1 MPLIQ
6 TREITPASRLDN
18 VRYAIRDLACV
29 ADEVIRQGHKVLPL
43 NVGDPNIFDF
53 QTPPHIIEAVYK
65 AMRDGRNGYAPSPGV
80 PEALEA
86 IRREA
91 ARKGIT
97 TVRDVFVTSGVSETV
112 DLCLTALL
120 NEGEDVLTPS
130 PDYPLYS
137 AVLCKLGMRLNT
149 YDLNEDDGW
158 QPELADMERK
168 LTPRTRAIVLI
179 NPNNPTGSVSTR
191 PMLEQIADLA
201 RRHNL
206 VVFSDEIYDKLIL
219 DLDFQ
224 GNGTPHIAFAAVA
237 PDVPCVTFGG
247 MSKNYLVPGWRVGWG
262 IVSGDAAAVKTYTEG
277 VHRLLRARLCANHP
291 EQYSIQ
297 PALEG
302 PQDHLLEVKRK
313 LRSRRDLTQKWCES
327 TPRLS
332 CVTPGGAFYAFP
344 RIDIPESDE
353 VFVKE
358 LIRRKHVMVVHGSG
372 FGQKPGTQH
381 FRIVFLPDEQTLIRA
396 YGAIAELIGERY
408 GMRPAGRAPLSQC

>member
-1 MPLIQ
+1 MPLTS
-6 TREITPASRLDN
+6 TREIASASRLEN

-29 ADEVIRQGHKVLPL
+29 ADEVTKQGHKVLPL
-43 NVGDPNIFDF
+43 NVGDPLNFDF

-65 AMRDGRNGYAPSPGV
+65 AMRDGKNGYAPSPGV

-86 IRREA
+86 IRHEA

-97 TVRDVFVTSGVSETV
+97 TPRDVFVTSGVSETV
-112 DLCLTALL
+112 DICLAALV
-120 NEGEDVLTPS
+120 NRGEDVLTPS

-137 AVLCKLGMRLNT
+137 AVLCKLGIRLNT
-149 YDLNEDDGW
+149 YDLNEEDAW
-158 QPELADMERK
+158 QPELADIRRK
-168 LTPRTRAIVLI
+168 LTPRTRGIVLI
-179 NPNNPTGSVSTR
+179 NPNNPTGSLCTR
-191 PMLEQIADLA
+191 QMLEQIADLA

-206 VVFSDEIYDKLIL
+206 IVFSDEIYDKLIL
-219 DLDFQ
+219 DSETEKD
-224 GNGTPHIAFAAVA
+224 TPHLAFAAVA

-247 MSKNYLVPGWRVGWG
+247 MSKNYLVPGWRIGWG
-262 IVSGDAAAVKTYTEG
+262 IVSGDAAAVKSYTEG

-291 EQYSIQ
+291 EQYGIK

-302 PQDHLLEVKRK
+302 PQDHLVEVKRK

-327 TPRLS
+327 TPRIT
-332 CVTPGGAFYAFP
+332 CVAPRGAFYAYP

-358 LIRRKHVMVVHGSG
+358 LIRQKHVMVVHGSG

-381 FRIVFLPDEQTLIRA
+381 FRIVFLPDEQTLTKA
-396 YGAIAELIGERY
+396 YAGIAEFIHERY
-408 GMRPAGRAPLSQC
+408 GNT